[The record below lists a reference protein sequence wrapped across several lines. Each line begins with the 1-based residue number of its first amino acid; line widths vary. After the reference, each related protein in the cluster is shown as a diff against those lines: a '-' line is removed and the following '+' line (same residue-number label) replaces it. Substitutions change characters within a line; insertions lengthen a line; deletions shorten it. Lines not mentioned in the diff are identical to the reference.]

1 MAGQVLARFVYKLA
15 ADSAGFTKGVK
26 KAGVA
31 LKGFANKSDRQFKA
45 LEKASKK
52 STDSQVKH
60 LKKLERQRDK
70 NEKAENARIRRQKMR
85 GTHSSQRPVVGVP
98 MHRNPD
104 PLRRPVSD
112 AVRSGRA
119 QRNLSAQ
126 RFLQSRGRH
135 AGDPFRRQNPGIRD
149 RGPSGTGGGGEPPSP
164 GFFKGLGQQAM
175 AGASASFGKAAL
187 AAKAAQVAFGAA
199 AFVAGAG
206 FKVIKAGLIASV
218 NEAAKFEEQFQVVK
232 AITAG
237 TAAEFKG
244 LEKDLIRVSISSEH
258 STASL
263 LQAAEVLG
271 RAGFEAKDVGK
282 ALDTVADLA
291 TAGGLSVA
299 KAADLSVRMLKAFGK
314 SMDELPHIA
323 NMLAHASASANVS
336 IQSLGEGFKFTGA
349 IAKTAGLSFSDV
361 TTALALL
368 GETGLEAG
376 LAGRALQA
384 MLMDLTKPTDAANN
398 VLHEMGIVTHDVE
411 GRMLSISS
419 VLQQLKDA
427 QAGNEDIF
435 GIFNRNSARAVT
447 ALSGVIDEYK
457 DFQDGTEHADKAIE
471 KMGETIR
478 DSLNKNLTNLK
489 NNLAA
494 IAKDI
499 GDQFIPSLNDMTK
512 GLADFLK
519 IFSDAGRTEIAEN
532 ALANVMAVG
541 PGFREE
547 IPEEDPEKRKARKAR
562 HDKLEIQRAKEA
574 RAAEKVRQLSTAR
587 ILSGDPIKGGEKGFV
602 GAVEMFTFAFEQ
614 ILVQGE
620 EALEGANLAGK
631 VKTIFS
637 NIFNELAEAAGIGP
651 KEARKA
657 AVAAQKEFMQSD
669 TFLAAKEQ
677 QERLLAKKK
686 SLEDFLLAVKQQTAL
701 NKKER
706 EERIKAVQKRLDL
719 QVKQNA
725 ELTAKT
731 LALNEKAFKE
741 IDNILQRLP
750 ESFREKLEDFIT
762 EGVQFRGVRIT
773 DASTED
779 ILAEGKDLEKQAGVD
794 ALIGDGAGI
803 MEVFDAAME
812 LKSSWTTAFFMAKKL
827 ALDFY
832 GTVENS
838 FLGVS
843 GEMGGIF
850 VNMVKGMASGGPMAA
865 IGTAMMSV
873 LQKSEAFQGFMETA
887 GEILGVLANA
897 LNPFVEVIS
906 SVMVPVLKVVA
917 RILLAS
923 FTVLAVIWNAIAGF
937 LNLFGA
943 NIQTIDIG
951 DMWSSFEDGMD
962 NLGNSVD
969 DTTNKFDDL
978 NSSLT
983 GIAGLP
989 DAIKLNLI
997 AFREAMNSTRAILT
1011 GRTSASPG
1019 HMSGPIRMHTGGVVP
1034 GAGNQDSVLALLTP
1048 GEQVIPAGQ
1057 SAGDGTNV
1065 QIGTMIVKVTDVKD
1079 FVKKLNNQQE
1089 WRSMARSG
1097 SLYGKGVVGSR

>member
-26 KAGVA
+26 QAGVA
-31 LKGFANKSDRQFKA
+31 LKGFATKSDRQFKA
-45 LEKASKK
+45 VDKSSQK
-52 STDSQVKH
+52 STKSQIDD
-60 LKKLERQRDK
+60 LKKIERQRDK
-70 NEKAENARIRRQKMR
+70 NEKEMNRRARRQKMR

-104 PLRRPVSD
+104 PLRQPVSA
-112 AVRSGRA
+112 AVRA
-119 QRNLSAQ
+119 
-126 RFLQSRGRH
+126 RGARSYRTGPRPLH
-135 AGDPFRRQNPGIRD
+135 SDPFGTGPRRSIRD
-149 RGPSGTGGGGEPPSP
+149 RLSGSGGGGGDSQPP

-175 AGASASFGKAAL
+175 AGASASFGKAAMS
-187 AAKAAQVAFGAA
+187 AKAMQVAFGAVGVALKGLKLAFIGGIKSA
-199 AFVAGAG
+199 A
-206 FKVIKAGLIASV
+206 
-218 NEAAKFEEQFQVVK
+218 EFEEQFQVVK
-232 AITAG
+232 AITTGTTAG
-237 TAAEFKG
+237 FEELKTQIVEVG
-244 LEKDLIRVSISSEH
+244 STTEH
-258 STASL
+258 SFSQLTK
-263 LQAAEVLG
+263 AAEVLG
-271 RAGFEAKDVGK
+271 RAGFKAREVGK
-282 ALDTVADLA
+282 ALATVSDLA

-299 KAADLSVRMLKAFGK
+299 KAADLSVRMLKSFGMT
-314 SMDELPHIA
+314 MDKLPNVA
-323 NMLAHASASANVS
+323 DMLAKASASANVS

-349 IAKTAGLSFSDV
+349 IAKSAGLKFSDV
-361 TTALALL
+361 TTALSLL

-384 MLMDLTKPTDAANN
+384 MIMDLSKPTDDAKQA
-398 VLHEMGIVTHDVE
+398 LFEMGIVTHDVE
-411 GRMLSISS
+411 GNMLSLSS
-419 VLQQLKDA
+419 ILRQLKEA
-427 QAGNEDIF
+427 QVGNTEAF
-435 GIFNRNSARAVT
+435 EIFNRNSARAAT
-447 ALSGVIDEYK
+447 ALVGVTDKYI
-457 DFQDGTEHADKAIE
+457 DFQTSVENSTGAIRE
-471 KMGETIR
+471 QSDVIR
-478 DSLNKNLTNLK
+478 DSLNKQLK
-489 NNLAA
+489 ITKGIIEGMAVEVFGDEFEGGMA
-494 IAKDI
+494 IALENFNSNLRKLAKKLFDVDIPGPRIELFEVDQHLSKPKGKTKEQKLAEENRKIEEKKLKD
-499 GDQFIPSLNDMTK
+499 
-512 GLADFLK
+512 A
-519 IFSDAGRTEIAEN
+519 AE
-532 ALANVMAVG
+532 
-541 PGFREE
+541 R
-547 IPEEDPEKRKARKAR
+547 ARK
-562 HDKLEIQRAKEA
+562 
-574 RAAEKVRQLSTAR
+574 LSSDR
-587 ILSGDPIKGGEKGFV
+587 LISGDPIQGGEKGFI
-602 GAVEMFTFAFEQ
+602 GAAERFTFAFQ
-614 ILVQGE
+614 QTLVEGE
-620 EALEGANLAGK
+620 GALASANLAGK
-631 VKTIFS
+631 VKTLFS
-637 NIFNELAEAAGIGP
+637 NIFTELAKEAGIGAVA
-651 KEARKA
+651 ARKA
-657 AVAAQKEFMQSD
+657 AVAGQKEFMKSQA
-669 TFLAAKEQ
+669 FLNAQRKQNVVLERIQDEEFLDELLKFDAKE
-677 QERLLAKKK
+677 R
-686 SLEDFLLAVKQQTAL
+686 
-701 NKKER
+701 
-706 EERIKAVQKRLDL
+706 QKVIEATKRRLDL
-719 QVKQNA
+719 QVQQNA
-725 ELTAKT
+725 KLTEKA

-741 IDNILQRLP
+741 VDNIHQRLP

-762 EGVQFRGVRIT
+762 KGVQFRGVRIT

-812 LKSSWTTAFFMAKKL
+812 LKSGWTTAFFMAKKL

-832 GTVENS
+832 DTVENS
-838 FLGVS
+838 FLAVS
-843 GEMGGIF
+843 GEIGGIF
-850 VNMVKGMASGGPMAA
+850 VNMVKGMAAGGPMMA
-865 IGTAMMSV
+865 IGSAMMSV
-873 LQKSEAFQGFMETA
+873 LQKSEAFMGFMETA

-906 SVMVPVLKVVA
+906 SVMVPILKVVA

-951 DMWSSFEDGMD
+951 EMWSSFEDGMD

-978 NSSLT
+978 NTSLT

-1034 GAGNQDSVLALLTP
+1034 GAGNQDTVHALLTP